1 MENKLWPN
9 LHFYAHLK
17 PTHLSAEIA
26 QYEAS
31 WPVTRET
38 RDRYQVYSFS
48 HLSKYIIC
56 HFFVLYYHIID
67 DFYVSLNNPL
77 HSNRFLFIFFKN
89 YRFSST
95 SLLCN
100 YCHNIAKGFL
110 KIQ

>member
-1 MENKLWPN
+1 MEKRGITLIENKLWPN

-31 WPVTRET
+31 WPVMRET
-38 RDRYQVYSFS
+38 RDRYPVYSFS

-67 DFYVSLNNPL
+67 DYYV
-77 HSNRFLFIFFKN
+77 
-89 YRFSST
+89 
-95 SLLCN
+95 
-100 YCHNIAKGFL
+100 
-110 KIQ
+110 